1 VNHYGTV
8 YEKDL
13 GPDSTKR
20 AAAIRAYAPDES
32 WREVE

>member
-13 GPDSTKR
+13 GPKTGQI
-20 AAAIRAYAPDES
+20 AAGITAYAPDES
-32 WREVE
+32 WSESE